1 MGDFEKNLVLRKP
14 NLQFA
19 HLWTACGGGLRE
31 TKSKLFKCFLKK
43 KTKKLNMQLYVYND
57 INVYKR
63 IHECNK
69 MKTYVQRT

>member
-19 HLWTACGGGLRE
+19 HLWTAWGGGLRE
-31 TKSKLFKCFLKK
+31 TKSKLFKCFLK